1 MRNEVPKNSEIAEI
15 EVLSILLN
23 DPKLHHSTE
32 DILQVPETFYKT
44 SHALIYGLML
54 EIHQSGNPATLS
66 KVIPLLRSK
75 ALSNES
81 EIIKEIAT
89 IKASHGDDLELT
101 NTCLYLRE
109 LYTLRKAHEIG
120 ESVIRS
126 NSLDD
131 LTPKATALSD
141 CIAGVISKSNVI
153 TAAESSKSALEII
166 LNRKKGLTGV
176 DTGLKVLNHET
187 QGWQNTD
194 IVIIAGRPAMGKTTV
209 AIHHA
214 LGAAMSGVPVAFVTL
229 EMSAIQLTNRM
240 LSNLSGVFAEKI
252 KTDNLSDYDKK
263 LLIEAQAKMAQ
274 MPIYFYDAENSD
286 DIGDIAN
293 QMRNWKRK
301 FNIGLVIID
310 YLQLVTDR
318 TIKGSEETAR
328 ISSVSRKI
336 KRKIQ
341 SSLKLPVIALAQL
354 SRAIEGRA
362 DKRPIQS
369 DLRSSGQ
376 IEQDASIIIGLYRG
390 EYYEDAEA
398 IPGTIEYC
406 ISKNR
411 DGTTGNLLF
420 QIRLANFQMN
430 DMRMD
435 SPTNENPPF

>member
-1 MRNEVPKNSEIAEI
+1 MKTETPKNSEIAEM

-23 DPKLHHSTE
+23 DPNRHHSTE

-44 SHALIYGLML
+44 SHALIYSLML
-54 EIHQSGNPATLS
+54 EVHQLGIPATLS
-66 KVIPLLRSK
+66 KIIPVLRGK

-81 EIIKEIAT
+81 EILKEIAT
-89 IKASHGDDLELT
+89 IKSSHGDDLELV

-120 ESVIRS
+120 ESVRRT
-126 NSLDD
+126 NTLDD
-131 LTPKATALSD
+131 LTLKVTELNE
-141 CIAGVISKSNVI
+141 CIANVVSKSTVV
-153 TAAESSKSALEII
+153 TAADSSKSALDII

-176 DTGLKVLNHET
+176 DTGLSVLNYET

-194 IVIIAGRPAMGKTTV
+194 VIVIAGRPAMGKTTV
-209 AIHHA
+209 AIQHA
-214 LGAAMSGVPVAFVTL
+214 IAAAKSGVPVAFVTL
-229 EMSAIQLTNRM
+229 EMSAIQLTIRM
-240 LSNLSGVFAEKI
+240 LSSISGVFGEKI
-252 KTDNLSDYDKK
+252 KTDDLSDYDKR
-263 LLIEAQAKMAQ
+263 LLVTAQEKMAKL
-274 MPIYFYDAENSD
+274 PIYFYDAENSD
-286 DIGDIAN
+286 DIGDISN

-301 FNIGLVIID
+301 FGIGLVIID

-318 TIKGSEETAR
+318 TVKGSDETAR

-336 KRKIQ
+336 KRRIQ
-341 SSLKLPVIALAQL
+341 SALKVPVLALSQL
-354 SRAIEGRA
+354 SRAIEARS

-390 EYYEDAEA
+390 DYYEDPEA
-398 IPGTIEYC
+398 IPGTVEYC

-430 DMRMD
+430 DMAMALA
-435 SPTNENPPF
+435 NENPVF

>member
-1 MRNEVPKNSEIAEI
+1 MKTEAPKNSEIAEI

-32 DILQVPETFYKT
+32 DILQVPDTFYKT
-44 SHALIYGLML
+44 SHAAIYGLML
-54 EIHQSGNPATLS
+54 EVHQSGIPATLS
-66 KVIPLLRSK
+66 KIIPLLRSK
-75 ALSNES
+75 AMSNES
-81 EIIKEIAT
+81 DIIKEIAS
-89 IKASHGDDLELT
+89 IKSSYGDDLELV

-120 ESVIRS
+120 ESISRS
-126 NSLDD
+126 NSLDE
-131 LTPKATALSD
+131 LTLKATALND
-141 CIAGVISKSNVI
+141 CIAGVVSKSNVI
-153 TAAESSKSALEII
+153 TAAESSKSALDII

-176 DTGLKVLNHET
+176 STGLKVLNYET
-187 QGWQNTD
+187 QGWQPTD
-194 IVIIAGRPAMGKTTV
+194 VVIIAGRPAMGKTTV

-214 LGAAMSGVPVAFVTL
+214 LSAAAAGVPVAFVTL
-229 EMSAIQLTNRM
+229 EMSAIQLTTRM
-240 LSNLSGVFAEKI
+240 LSSLSGVFADKI
-252 KTDNLSDYDKK
+252 KTDDLNDYDKK
-263 LLIEAQAKMAQ
+263 LLVAAQAIMAKL
-274 MPIYFYDAENSD
+274 PIYFYDAENSD

-301 FNIGLVIID
+301 FGIGLVIID

-318 TIKGSEETAR
+318 TVKGGDETTR

-336 KRKIQ
+336 KRRIQ
-341 SSLKLPVIALAQL
+341 SALKVPVIALSQL
-354 SRAIEGRA
+354 SRAIEARA

-376 IEQDASIIIGLYRG
+376 IEQDASLIIGLYRG
-390 EYYEDAEA
+390 DYYEDPEA
-398 IPGTIEYC
+398 IPRTVEYC

-430 DMRMD
+430 DMVMD
-435 SPTNENPPF
+435 TVATENPPF